1 MIGYTQG
8 WKQPTIPRTVW
19 GCTVC
24 RRSSS
29 HHFQTICDIFL
40 TNLSNIFHPQFPC
53 YILTIGTSVLRKNI
67 SSCHRMG
74 GMLVIKGVIAMSAK
88 SELIDFILSLTEEQV
103 DKLFTQ
109 LPKLSALYGASSETA
124 PQKET
129 SQI

>member
-1 MIGYTQG
+1 
-8 WKQPTIPRTVW
+8 
-19 GCTVC
+19 
-24 RRSSS
+24 
-29 HHFQTICDIFL
+29 
-40 TNLSNIFHPQFPC
+40 
-53 YILTIGTSVLRKNI
+53 
-67 SSCHRMG
+67 MG